1 MSQFRRSITKPHG
14 SRSATSAAA
23 QSRRGVESLAFL
35 AAFSFTAALV
45 LGVFH

>member
-1 MSQFRRSITKPHG
+1 MSQFRRSAARLQNN
-14 SRSATSAAA
+14 RSASSAAA

>member
-1 MSQFRRSITKPHG
+1 MSQFRRFATGVQGNPGPYSASSQTK
-14 SRSATSAAA
+14 
-23 QSRRGVESLAFL
+23 RGVERLAFL

>member
-1 MSQFRRSITKPHG
+1 MSQFRRSAIKAQG
-14 SRSATSAAA
+14 SRSAYSASA
-23 QSRRGVESLAFL
+23 QTKRGVESLAFL

>member
-1 MSQFRRSITKPHG
+1 MSQFRRFATRANG
-14 SRSATSAAA
+14 SRSAYSASTQAK
-23 QSRRGVESLAFL
+23 RGVESLAFL

>member
-1 MSQFRRSITKPHG
+1 MSQFRRLAVK
-14 SRSATSAAA
+14 A
-23 QSRRGVESLAFL
+23 QSGRNAYSASAQTKRGVESLAFL

>member
-1 MSQFRRSITKPHG
+1 MSQFRRSVVKAQG
-14 SRSATSAAA
+14 GRSAYSAST
-23 QSRRGVESLAFL
+23 QTRRGVESLAFL